1 VTASRASDPAGGRVG
16 PGRASDPRADGSE
29 ARLPSWVRRLV
40 GPAVAL
46 VAVALTA
53 FPIALDGWPTDVRG
67 QVGAW
72 CTVVGAALIGA
83 WRQRFALVAGPALL
97 LVPVFFGPTVP
108 TVAIVVLLGYAAL
121 IAERWGGR
129 AAWVA
134 GVAAAGYL
142 ASIYVVSGDDS
153 PGLLVL
159 TVPGYLAGTALRLRR
174 ETAEVLAERGR
185 ELDAE
190 RERYTAVSV
199 RNERARIARE
209 LHDIVG
215 HALSVMVV
223 QAAAGQRLVDRT
235 PDAAQAALD
244 AIAAAARQ
252 GRADLQQLIRLLGG
266 DGVAAPD
273 LGLVD
278 EIVGAAARSGL
289 AVSCQIDGNDDVD
302 EAVAHVAF
310 RVVQESLTNALRH
323 APGSAVR
330 VLLRPGPGALT
341 VRVENAPPP
350 VGPHP
355 GLVGT
360 GRGLAGLRERVLAG
374 GGSFAAGPTPEGG
387 WQVEAR
393 IAL

>member
-1 VTASRASDPAGGRVG
+1 M
-16 PGRASDPRADGSE
+16 
-29 ARLPSWVRRLV
+29 RRLV

-97 LVPVFFGPTVP
+97 LVPVFVGPDLP

-134 GVAAAGYL
+134 GIATAGYL
-142 ASIYVVSGDDS
+142 ALIYVVSGDDS

-174 ETAEVLAERGR
+174 ETAEALAERGR

-289 AVSCQIDGNDDVD
+289 AVSCQIDGNDACRRGRRARRIPGGAGEPDQRP
-302 EAVAHVAF
+302 AARAGLGRAGAAAPRSRRAHGAG
-310 RVVQESLTNALRH
+310 RERAAAGRAAPRPGRH
-323 APGSAVR
+323 RTRAGRAAGAGAR
-330 VLLRPGPGALT
+330 GRWLLR
-341 VRVENAPPP
+341 R
-350 VGPHP
+350 GPHA
-355 GLVGT
+355 G
-360 GRGLAGLRERVLAG
+360 GRLAG
-374 GGSFAAGPTPEGG
+374 GGPDRP
-387 WQVEAR
+387 VAR
-393 IAL
+393 P